1 MSSPPLH
8 APKADARDHMREVI
22 ASAGGAG
29 SRAGWA
35 ELWRKD
41 LTLWDLGKPT
51 PLLGDEVTKAL
62 ATGRLSVSAVRAVL
76 VPGCG
81 AAYDVRA
88 LSEVG
93 FLRVVGADIAED
105 AIARARAV
113 VGDARGAELLV
124 ADFFKDE
131 RLAPGSFDFIF
142 DYTFFCALPPALRA
156 AWGARTAAL
165 LSPGGKLLTLAFPL
179 SADAAAED
187 PGAAGPPFPVS
198 IAEYK
203 RALEPN
209 GLFIIDGPRESPISV
224 RAGEAA
230 VWWARTGL

>member
-1 MSSPPLH
+1 MATPLH
-8 APKADARDHMREVI
+8 APKADAREHMREVI

-51 PLLGDEVTKAL
+51 PLLGAEVA
-62 ATGRLSVSAVRAVL
+62 AAVASGRLSVSTVGAVL

-88 LSEVG
+88 LAEAG
-93 FLRVVGADIAED
+93 FPRVVGADIAED
-105 AIARARAV
+105 AIARAKTV
-113 VGDARGAELLV
+113 VGDTRGVELVV
-124 ADFFKDE
+124 ADFFVDNE
-131 RLAPGSFDFIF
+131 RLPLSSFSFIF
-142 DYTFFCALPPALRA
+142 DYTFFCALPPSLRA

-179 SADAAAED
+179 ATDAAAED
-187 PGAAGPPFPVS
+187 HAGAAGPPFPVS
-198 IAEYK
+198 IGEYK
-203 RALEPN
+203 RALEPH
-209 GLFIIDGPRESPISV
+209 GLFIIDGPRESALSV
-224 RAGEAA
+224 RAGEAV
-230 VWWARTGL
+230 VWWGRA